1 MPRAVLAR
9 LARPIEVLA
18 EPVYCT
24 LVFADVSGFTRLSER
39 LARRGGEGSEQ
50 LVDVINACFTSL
62 LAEAYGRGGSL
73 LKFGGDAMVLL
84 FYDQESNQEHAMR
97 ACCAASEM
105 RRRLREAGRVRAG
118 ESNVV
123 LRMSVGVHSGT
134 FPMFVVGRSHR
145 EFLIGG
151 EPTTT
156 IVGLEAAASSGQILV
171 SPETARLLPRSSVGA
186 RTGPGFLLA
195 RSPAPCDW
203 VPPVGLP
210 SPTEAVIDSFLPV
223 AVRAYLRSGS
233 AAPEHRTAAIAF
245 LHFGAGST
253 K

>member
-1 MPRAVLAR
+1 MGALINSSTLQLQPEPGTLAPYVPRAVLAR

-210 SPTEAVIDSFLPV
+210 TLP
-223 AVRAYLRSGS
+223 SD
-233 AAPEHRTAAIAF
+233 
-245 LHFGAGST
+245 
-253 K
+253 